1 MNRLSVA
8 VVLVWLSVAAGV
20 HGQEVTKVINGET
33 IEVQGV
39 GRVRLVGIDADMK
52 AVRFGPAGPPAPPRS
67 DPSDGPPPPLVTGR
81 IGVRGGG
88 AASDALQR
96 LVLGKRVRL
105 EYDGAANKGRGG
117 PRAYVYLEDGS
128 LVNEEML
135 RDGYAR
141 VDSSRPFGRMKQ
153 FQALEAEAREASR
166 GIWAERVR

>member
-1 MNRLSVA
+1 VD
-8 VVLVWLSVAAGV
+8 
-20 HGQEVTKVINGET
+20 
-33 IEVQGV
+33 GV
-39 GRVRLVGIDADMK
+39 GRVRLVGIDADVR

-81 IGVRGGG
+81 AGVRSGS
-88 AASDALQR
+88 AAGDYLQR

-105 EYDGAANKGRGG
+105 EYDAAASKGRGG

-135 RDGYAR
+135 EAGYAR
-141 VDSSRPFGRMKQ
+141 VDSSRPFGRLKQ

-166 GIWAERVR
+166 GIWAEPVR